1 MGRTEAQLRFCARV
15 NSMANLFATK
25 TVESLSCTSWQRGFL
40 SLPSWE
46 IMLQKFSYYTGMSR
60 GWVPPGGPLCAAC
73 HASPVSRPPNKIQ
86 KGGCYSA
93 PPWAQRVSLTAL
105 PQALSSPHVASSLAV
120 SSHMAGG
127 QSDALMPVLQKG
139 NLRVRERARTLHSEQ
154 LILALELVLLLSHGA
169 VGFNVLCQ
177 RG

>member
-1 MGRTEAQLRFCARV
+1 M
-15 NSMANLFATK
+15 
-25 TVESLSCTSWQRGFL
+25 
-40 SLPSWE
+40 
-46 IMLQKFSYYTGMSR
+46 
-60 GWVPPGGPLCAAC
+60 
-73 HASPVSRPPNKIQ
+73 
-86 KGGCYSA
+86 
-93 PPWAQRVSLTAL
+93 
-105 PQALSSPHVASSLAV
+105 ASSLAV
-120 SSHMAGG
+120 SSLMAGG